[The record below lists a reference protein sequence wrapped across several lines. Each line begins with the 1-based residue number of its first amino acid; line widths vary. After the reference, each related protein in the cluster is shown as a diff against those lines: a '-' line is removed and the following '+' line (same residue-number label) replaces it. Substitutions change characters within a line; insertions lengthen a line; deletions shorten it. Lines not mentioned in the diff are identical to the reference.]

1 MLFFVFNQFIYK
13 IIVPLGVIYEPIQNI
28 EIMSLPTVFNFL
40 KSKFFWINVGV
51 AILSVIVLTI
61 IVLFSLKFFTKH
73 GEQVAV
79 PDVTGLYV
87 EEADVLL
94 RKQDLSYQV
103 VDSVY
108 VRDKLQGEILE
119 QIPRA
124 ESNVKTGRT
133 IYLTIN
139 SKSDKMII
147 LPQIQNVSYRQARA
161 TLEAIGFVVS
171 NIEYKPSEFPDL
183 VMGIR
188 VGQTP
193 VRAGDRL
200 RAGASVVLIVGSQT
214 QGETAVAPDLIGFT
228 QSAAEQLILQNN
240 FVVGSVDFDVPPTN
254 EADKANYFIYRQSP
268 EPTTSYELGR
278 RINIWLTKDA
288 DKMSEKSS
296 KETTEEDFF

>member
-1 MLFFVFNQFIYK
+1 M
-13 IIVPLGVIYEPIQNI
+13 GVIYEPIQYI

>member
-1 MLFFVFNQFIYK
+1 M
-13 IIVPLGVIYEPIQNI
+13 GVIYEPIQNI

-147 LPQIQNVSYRQARA
+147 LPQIQNVSYRQAKA

-288 DKMSEKSS
+288 DKMSGKSS

>member
-1 MLFFVFNQFIYK
+1 M
-13 IIVPLGVIYEPIQNI
+13 GVIYEPIQYI

-254 EADKANYFIYRQSP
+254 EADKANYFVYRQSP

-288 DKMSEKSS
+288 DKMSGKSS

>member
-1 MLFFVFNQFIYK
+1 M
-13 IIVPLGVIYEPIQNI
+13 GVIYEPIQYI

-94 RKQDLSYQV
+94 KKQDLSYQV

-254 EADKANYFIYRQSP
+254 EADKANYFVYRQSP

>member
-1 MLFFVFNQFIYK
+1 M
-13 IIVPLGVIYEPIQNI
+13 GVIYEPIQYI

-94 RKQDLSYQV
+94 KKQDLSYQV

-254 EADKANYFIYRQSP
+254 EADKANYFVYRQSP

-288 DKMSEKSS
+288 DKMSGKSS

>member
-1 MLFFVFNQFIYK
+1 M
-13 IIVPLGVIYEPIQNI
+13 GVIYEPIQYI

-94 RKQDLSYQV
+94 KKQDLSYQV

-147 LPQIQNVSYRQARA
+147 LPQVQNVSYRQARA

>member
-1 MLFFVFNQFIYK
+1 M
-13 IIVPLGVIYEPIQNI
+13 GVIYEPIQYI

-124 ESNVKTGRT
+124 ESNVKTGR
-133 IYLTIN
+133 IVYLTIN

-147 LPQIQNVSYRQARA
+147 LPQVQNVSYRQARA

>member
-1 MLFFVFNQFIYK
+1 M
-13 IIVPLGVIYEPIQNI
+13 GVIYEPIQYF

-94 RKQDLSYQV
+94 KKQDLSYQV

>member
-1 MLFFVFNQFIYK
+1 M
-13 IIVPLGVIYEPIQNI
+13 GVIYEPIQYI

-94 RKQDLSYQV
+94 KKQDLSYQV

-124 ESNVKTGRT
+124 ESNVKTGR
-133 IYLTIN
+133 IVYLTIN

-147 LPQIQNVSYRQARA
+147 LPQVQNVSYRQARA

-171 NIEYKPSEFPDL
+171 NIEYKPSEFPHL

>member
-1 MLFFVFNQFIYK
+1 M
-13 IIVPLGVIYEPIQNI
+13 GVIYEPIQYI

-40 KSKFFWINVGV
+40 KSKIFWINVGV

-94 RKQDLSYQV
+94 KKQDLSYQV

-124 ESNVKTGRT
+124 ESNVKTGR
-133 IYLTIN
+133 IVYLTIN

-147 LPQIQNVSYRQARA
+147 LPQVQNVSYRQARA

-254 EADKANYFIYRQSP
+254 EADKANYFVYRQSP

>member
-1 MLFFVFNQFIYK
+1 M
-13 IIVPLGVIYEPIQNI
+13 GVIYEPIQYI

-94 RKQDLSYQV
+94 KKQDLSYQV

-124 ESNVKTGRT
+124 ESNVKTGR
-133 IYLTIN
+133 IVYLTIN

-147 LPQIQNVSYRQARA
+147 LPQVQNVSYRQARA

-254 EADKANYFIYRQSP
+254 EADKANYFVYRQSP

>member
-1 MLFFVFNQFIYK
+1 M
-13 IIVPLGVIYEPIQNI
+13 GVIYEPIQNI

-94 RKQDLSYQV
+94 KKQDLSYEII
-103 VDSVY
+103 DSVY

-254 EADKANYFIYRQSP
+254 EADKANYFVYRQSP

>member
-1 MLFFVFNQFIYK
+1 M
-13 IIVPLGVIYEPIQNI
+13 GVIYEPIQYI

-147 LPQIQNVSYRQARA
+147 LPQIQNVSYRQAKA

-254 EADKANYFIYRQSP
+254 EADKANYFVYRQSP

>member
-1 MLFFVFNQFIYK
+1 M
-13 IIVPLGVIYEPIQNI
+13 GVIYEPIQYI

-254 EADKANYFIYRQSP
+254 EADKANYFVYRQSP

>member
-1 MLFFVFNQFIYK
+1 M
-13 IIVPLGVIYEPIQNI
+13 GVIYEPIQNI

-94 RKQDLSYQV
+94 KKQDLSYEV

-147 LPQIQNVSYRQARA
+147 LPQVQNVSYRQARA

-254 EADKANYFIYRQSP
+254 EADKANYFVYRQSP

-278 RINIWLTKDA
+278 RINIWLTKDQ
-288 DKMSEKSS
+288 DKMVEKSS
-296 KETTEEDFF
+296 KENTEEDFF

>member
-1 MLFFVFNQFIYK
+1 M
-13 IIVPLGVIYEPIQNI
+13 GVIYEPIQYI

-94 RKQDLSYQV
+94 KKQDLSYQV

-124 ESNVKTGRT
+124 ESNVKTGR
-133 IYLTIN
+133 IVYLTIN

-147 LPQIQNVSYRQARA
+147 LPQVQNVSYRQARA

-254 EADKANYFIYRQSP
+254 EADKANYFVYRQSP

-288 DKMSEKSS
+288 DKMSGKSS

>member
-1 MLFFVFNQFIYK
+1 M
-13 IIVPLGVIYEPIQNI
+13 GVIYEPIQNI

-124 ESNVKTGRT
+124 ESYVKTGR
-133 IYLTIN
+133 IVYLTIN

-147 LPQIQNVSYRQARA
+147 LPQVQNVSYRQARA

-240 FVVGSVDFDVPPTN
+240 FVVGYVDFDVPPTN
-254 EADKANYFIYRQSP
+254 EADKANYFVYRQSP

-288 DKMSEKSS
+288 DKMSGKSS

>member
-1 MLFFVFNQFIYK
+1 M
-13 IIVPLGVIYEPIQNI
+13 GVIYEPIQYI

-124 ESNVKTGRT
+124 ESNVKTGR
-133 IYLTIN
+133 IVYLTIN

-147 LPQIQNVSYRQARA
+147 LPQVQNVSYRQARA

-254 EADKANYFIYRQSP
+254 EADKANYFVYRQSP

-288 DKMSEKSS
+288 DKMSGKSS

>member
-1 MLFFVFNQFIYK
+1 M
-13 IIVPLGVIYEPIQNI
+13 GVIYEPIQYI

-94 RKQDLSYQV
+94 KKQDLSYQV

>member
-1 MLFFVFNQFIYK
+1 M
-13 IIVPLGVIYEPIQNI
+13 GVIYEPIQYI

-240 FVVGSVDFDVPPTN
+240 FVVGSVNFDVPPTN

>member
-1 MLFFVFNQFIYK
+1 M
-13 IIVPLGVIYEPIQNI
+13 GVIYEPIQYI

-94 RKQDLSYQV
+94 KKQDLSYEII
-103 VDSVY
+103 DSVY

-147 LPQIQNVSYRQARA
+147 LPQVQNVSYRQARA

>member
-1 MLFFVFNQFIYK
+1 M
-13 IIVPLGVIYEPIQNI
+13 GVIYEPIQYI

-94 RKQDLSYQV
+94 KKQDLSYQV

-147 LPQIQNVSYRQARA
+147 LPQVQNVSYRQARA

-254 EADKANYFIYRQSP
+254 EADKANYFVYRQSP

>member
-1 MLFFVFNQFIYK
+1 M
-13 IIVPLGVIYEPIQNI
+13 GVIYEPIQYI

-124 ESNVKTGRT
+124 ESNVKTGR
-133 IYLTIN
+133 IVYLTIN

-147 LPQIQNVSYRQARA
+147 LPQVQNVSYRQARA

-240 FVVGSVDFDVPPTN
+240 FVVGSVDFDVPPIN

>member
-1 MLFFVFNQFIYK
+1 M
-13 IIVPLGVIYEPIQNI
+13 GVIYEPIQYI

-87 EEADVLL
+87 EEADVWLK
-94 RKQDLSYQV
+94 KQDLSYQV

-147 LPQIQNVSYRQARA
+147 LPQVQNVSYRQARA

-254 EADKANYFIYRQSP
+254 EADKANYFVYRQSP

-288 DKMSEKSS
+288 DKMSGKSS

>member
-1 MLFFVFNQFIYK
+1 M
-13 IIVPLGVIYEPIQNI
+13 GVIYEPIQYI

-147 LPQIQNVSYRQARA
+147 LPQVQNVSYRQARA

-254 EADKANYFIYRQSP
+254 EADKANYFVYRQSP

-278 RINIWLTKDA
+278 RINIWLTKDV
-288 DKMSEKSS
+288 DKMSGKSS

>member
-1 MLFFVFNQFIYK
+1 M
-13 IIVPLGVIYEPIQNI
+13 GVIYEPIQNI

-94 RKQDLSYQV
+94 KKQDLSYEII
-103 VDSVY
+103 DSVY

-147 LPQIQNVSYRQARA
+147 LPQIQNVSYRQAKA

-254 EADKANYFIYRQSP
+254 EADKANYFVYRQSP

>member
-1 MLFFVFNQFIYK
+1 M
-13 IIVPLGVIYEPIQNI
+13 GVIYEPIQYI

-94 RKQDLSYQV
+94 KKQDLSYEII
-103 VDSVY
+103 DSVY

-147 LPQIQNVSYRQARA
+147 LPQIQNVSYRQAKA

-254 EADKANYFIYRQSP
+254 EADKANYFVYRQSP

>member
-1 MLFFVFNQFIYK
+1 
-13 IIVPLGVIYEPIQNI
+13 
-28 EIMSLPTVFNFL
+28 MSLPTVFNFL

-94 RKQDLSYQV
+94 KKQDLSYQV

-124 ESNVKTGRT
+124 ESNVKTGR
-133 IYLTIN
+133 IVYLTLN

-147 LPQIQNVSYRQARA
+147 LPQVQNVSYRQARA

-254 EADKANYFIYRQSP
+254 EADKANYFVYRQSP

-288 DKMSEKSS
+288 DKMSGKSS

>member
-1 MLFFVFNQFIYK
+1 M
-13 IIVPLGVIYEPIQNI
+13 GVIYEPIQYI

-94 RKQDLSYQV
+94 KKQDLSYQV

-124 ESNVKTGRT
+124 ESNVKTGR
-133 IYLTIN
+133 IVYLTIN

-147 LPQIQNVSYRQARA
+147 LPQVQNVSYRQARA

-200 RAGASVVLIVGSQT
+200 RAGASVVLIVGSKT

-228 QSAAEQLILQNN
+228 QSAAEQLLLQN
-240 FVVGSVDFDVPPTN
+240 
-254 EADKANYFIYRQSP
+254 K
-268 EPTTSYELGR
+268 L
-278 RINIWLTKDA
+278 
-288 DKMSEKSS
+288 
-296 KETTEEDFF
+296 

>member
-1 MLFFVFNQFIYK
+1 M
-13 IIVPLGVIYEPIQNI
+13 GVIYEPIQYI

-94 RKQDLSYQV
+94 KKQDLSYQV

-124 ESNVKTGRT
+124 ESNVKTGR
-133 IYLTIN
+133 IVYLTIN

-147 LPQIQNVSYRQARA
+147 LPQVQNVSYRQARA

-288 DKMSEKSS
+288 DKMSGKSS

>member
-1 MLFFVFNQFIYK
+1 
-13 IIVPLGVIYEPIQNI
+13 LGVIYEPIQNI

-200 RAGASVVLIVGSQT
+200 RAGASVVLIVGSKT

-254 EADKANYFIYRQSP
+254 EADKANYFVYRQSP

>member
-1 MLFFVFNQFIYK
+1 M
-13 IIVPLGVIYEPIQNI
+13 GVIYEPIQYI

-124 ESNVKTGRT
+124 ESNVKSGRT
-133 IYLTIN
+133 IYLPIN

-147 LPQIQNVSYRQARA
+147 LPQVQNVSYRQARA

-228 QSAAEQLILQNN
+228 QTAAEQLILQNN

-254 EADKANYFIYRQSP
+254 EADKANYFVYRQSP

>member
-94 RKQDLSYQV
+94 KKQDLSYEII
-103 VDSVY
+103 DSVY

-147 LPQIQNVSYRQARA
+147 LPQIQNVSYRQAKA

>member
-1 MLFFVFNQFIYK
+1 M
-13 IIVPLGVIYEPIQNI
+13 GVIYEPIQYI

-94 RKQDLSYQV
+94 KKQDLSYQV

-124 ESNVKTGRT
+124 ESNVKTGR
-133 IYLTIN
+133 IVYLTIN

-147 LPQIQNVSYRQARA
+147 LPQVQNVSYRQARA

-240 FVVGSVDFDVPPTN
+240 FVVGSVDFDVPPIN